1 MKTFWD
7 DRYDTD
13 EYVYGTEANEF
24 FAGEINKL
32 KPGYLME
39 AGAGEGRN
47 AVYAAGLGWD
57 VVAIDQS
64 ETGMGKTIALAE
76 KAGVKLQFHLL
87 DVQQLDLQENAY
99 DAIGM
104 IFLHLPPEERKI
116 LHENLYRFLKPG
128 GTLIME
134 AFDKEQLKYGTGGPK
149 NGGMLYTKQMLKSD
163 FSNFSKV
170 KITQTVRQLKEGAHH
185 DGEASVLQ
193 VVAVK

>member
-24 FAGEINKL
+24 FAAEINKL

-47 AVYAAGLGWD
+47 AVYAARMGWD

-64 ETGMGKTIALAE
+64 ETGLAKTMALAE
-76 KAGVKLQFHLL
+76 KADVDLQFHRL
-87 DVQQLDLQENAY
+87 DVEHLDLQENAY
-99 DAIGM
+99 DAVGM
-104 IFLHLPPEERKI
+104 IFLHLPPEARKT
-116 LHENLYRFLKPG
+116 LHHKLYRFLKPG

-134 AFDKEQLKYGTGGPK
+134 AFSKEQVKYDTGGPK
-149 NGGMLYTKQMLKSD
+149 NPEMLYSKEMLEEDFRD
-163 FSNFSKV
+163 FSKL
-170 KITQTVRQLKEGAHH
+170 KIHKKTRHLKEGNHH
-185 DGEASVLQ
+185 DGEAAVLQ
-193 VVAVK
+193 IVAVK

>member
-7 DRYDTD
+7 KRYGSD
-13 EYVYGTEANEF
+13 EYVYGTEANDF
-24 FAGEINKL
+24 FAEEINKL

-47 AVYAAGLGWD
+47 AVYAARLGWD

-64 ETGMGKTIALAE
+64 QAGMEKTIALAE
-76 KAGVKLQFHLL
+76 KAGTELQFHLL
-87 DVQQLDLQENAY
+87 DLEHLDLQENAY

-104 IFLHLPPEERKI
+104 IFLHLTPEARKI
-116 LHENLYRFLKPG
+116 FHQKLYTFLKPG

-134 AFDKEQLKYGTGGPK
+134 AFSKDQLKYGTGGPTSPDK
-149 NGGMLYTKQMLKSD
+149 LYTKAMLKEDFQD
-163 FSNFSKV
+163 FSKLRIKQKV
-170 KITQTVRQLKEGAHH
+170 RHLKEGGHH
-185 DGEASVLQ
+185 DGKASVLQ